1 MFMRA
6 SLAFAVLVSLSQV
19 ALAESYSLTGENTKI
34 KFVGTKANGSHSGGF
49 KKLSGKATVKG
60 DDPETLSM
68 NVVIDVDSMHTDAD
82 KLTAHLKS
90 PDFFEVKRYPEAKF
104 VSTAVK
110 KSKSGHTVTGDL
122 TLHGETKELSF

>member
-1 MFMRA
+1 
-6 SLAFAVLVSLSQV
+6 
-19 ALAESYSLTGENTKI
+19 
-34 KFVGTKANGSHSGGF
+34 
-49 KKLSGKATVKG
+49 
-60 DDPETLSM
+60 M
-68 NVVIDVDSMHTDAD
+68 NVVIDVGSMHTDAD

-122 TLHGETKELSF
+122 TLHGETKELSFPAEIAVDAKGLKLVAKFKIDRNDWGISYGKGMINDEVALNIDVTAKK